1 MAEMTIRRFGIFSVA
16 KMQSLVMFVIGL
28 IVGVIYG
35 LFFMLFG
42 AAISAFGAR
51 GEGSAVGGVPS
62 IIVGILFMIGAPI
75 FYAILGF
82 IGGAI
87 GALVYNLAAAMVAK
101 PVSRSVIENPTNG
114 RSCERKG
121 IDISH
126 RLTLMTQIKRDR
138 N

>member
-51 GEGSAVGGVPS
+51 GEGSAVGGPLDNRGNT
-62 IIVGILFMIGAPI
+62 IHDWGAH
-75 FYAILGF
+75 L
-82 IGGAI
+82 
-87 GALVYNLAAAMVAK
+87 LRDSWVYWRRHRSLCLQSC
-101 PVSRSVIENPTNG
+101 SR
-114 RSCERKG
+114 
-121 IDISH
+121 H
-126 RLTLMTQIKRDR
+126 DR
-138 N
+138 WDQV

>member
-16 KMQSLVMFVIGL
+16 KMQSLVMFVVGL

-51 GEGSAVGGVPS
+51 GDGSAVGGVPS
-62 IIVGILFMIGAPI
+62 IIVGVLVMIGVPI

-87 GALVYNLAAAMVAK
+87 GALVYNLAAGMIGGIKFELEGV
-101 PVSRSVIENPTNG
+101 NPQYAPPPSPQQWSPNPYPA
-114 RSCERKG
+114 
-121 IDISH
+121 
-126 RLTLMTQIKRDR
+126 Q
-138 N
+138 